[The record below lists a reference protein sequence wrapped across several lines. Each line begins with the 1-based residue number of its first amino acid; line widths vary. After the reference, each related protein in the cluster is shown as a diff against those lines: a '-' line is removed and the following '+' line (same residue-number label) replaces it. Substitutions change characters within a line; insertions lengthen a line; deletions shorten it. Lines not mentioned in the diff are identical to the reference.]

1 MGATE
6 RTRHVRGTHDVF
18 LCMPHPSDIIPVT
31 SQCHHFLVN
40 VFFSFPFFVWEW
52 AVACRSYFL
61 YASVIIYMTKYKC
74 LPLGKFSKFI
84 YLEFE
89 FEFLKF

>member
-6 RTRHVRGTHDVF
+6 RTRHVRLTHDVF

-40 VFFSFPFFVWEW
+40 VFFSFPF
-52 AVACRSYFL
+52 L
-61 YASVIIYMTKYKC
+61 YGNGLLPVEATFYM
-74 LPLGKFSKFI
+74 PV
-84 YLEFE
+84 
-89 FEFLKF
+89 

>member
-18 LCMPHPSDIIPVT
+18 LCMPHPSGNFPVPPF
-31 SQCHHFLVN
+31 SCQCFL
-40 VFFSFPFFVWEW
+40 FFSFFVWEW